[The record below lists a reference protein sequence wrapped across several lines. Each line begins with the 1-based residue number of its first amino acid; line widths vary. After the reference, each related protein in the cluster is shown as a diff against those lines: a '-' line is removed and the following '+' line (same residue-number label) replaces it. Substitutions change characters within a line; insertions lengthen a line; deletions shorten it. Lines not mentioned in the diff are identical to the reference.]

1 VAVSSALIADGR
13 TWPLAFDPYP
23 PTSWTKDAA
32 RCAAAG
38 IPATVRFR
46 QKWRIAL
53 AQVRLV
59 LQAGFTITGVVVDAA
74 VMPGVQRL
82 LRRQGSDPSDPT
94 AADTC
99 AEATPALAG
108 LAAASVQGQVALTD
122 RPGARAT

>member
-1 VAVSSALIADGR
+1 MSSALIADGR
-13 TWPLAFDPYP
+13 TWTLAFDPYP